1 MSQTRLKVLK
11 TRRLVLLNPGI
22 ATNSNKILWRHCC
35 SFVKIFIKSI
45 KMSASSEK
53 RQHNKSPTP
62 SLPKKVKVE
71 AVEHVELV
79 LNLNPNFDNF

>member
-1 MSQTRLKVLK
+1 
-11 TRRLVLLNPGI
+11 
-22 ATNSNKILWRHCC
+22 
-35 SFVKIFIKSI
+35 
-45 KMSASSEK
+45 MSASSEK